1 VKTLPLAVSP
11 RVPTSP
17 ASTGVDGSPDL
28 RDATVCCR
36 VDPGFGHDRP
46 PPWESESALDYPE
59 VLRRLAINDEHFAEE
74 CVTGTG
80 AEAVELEPRTLTPVR
95 LAALMA
101 VGGAEP
107 SYEIATD
114 AAFRAA
120 ASTAETV
127 AVPVGIVSVV
137 GLPSVVAAAPYLAM
151 ALECHIEGAR

>member
-1 VKTLPLAVSP
+1 M
-11 RVPTSP
+11 
-17 ASTGVDGSPDL
+17 
-28 RDATVCCR
+28 
-36 VDPGFGHDRP
+36 
-46 PPWESESALDYPE
+46 
-59 VLRRLAINDEHFAEE
+59 
-74 CVTGTG
+74 
-80 AEAVELEPRTLTPVR
+80 R